1 MTLEHEKLAAAE
13 TVTRIFHALDA
24 HDWGTI
30 SALTADPVDIDYPS
44 KEGGP
49 ETLRT
54 ADFLAGLRGF
64 LPGFDATQHLLGPIV
79 VEMGT
84 RITAT
89 ARFHARVTHL
99 LTEVAGEQ
107 IWVIGCHY
115 TVGLARL
122 DDTWKVSSSRVQMS
136 YEEGS
141 RELESKARRRVSTS
155 PVHACR
161 VSGV

>member
-1 MTLEHEKLAAAE
+1 MTLEHEKLAIAE

-24 HDWGTI
+24 HDWDTI
-30 SALTADPVDIDYPS
+30 GALTTDPVDIDYPS

-49 ETLRT
+49 ASVSTG
-54 ADFLAGLRGF
+54 DFLAGLRGF

-79 VEMGT
+79 VDMESET
-84 RITAT
+84 TAT

-99 LTEVAGEQ
+99 LTEAVGER

-115 TVGLARL
+115 TIGVTRRN
-122 DDTWKVSSSRVQMS
+122 DTWLLSSSRVRIS

-141 RELESKARRRVSTS
+141 RELETTARQRVTAAS
-155 PVHACR
+155 
-161 VSGV
+161 